1 MEISIVAVGR
11 LRPGPELDLVN
22 TYLGRIS
29 WPVTFIEVEERRPL
43 KGPERMRAEA
53 ELILKALPPGALIV
67 ALDER
72 GEVMDSPAFAHKL
85 GQWQDNGQGHI
96 AFIIGGAD
104 GLAPQLRDK
113 AKLSLCFGRMTWP
126 HMLVRVL
133 LAEQIYRATCIL
145 SHHPYHK

>member
-11 LRPGPELDLVN
+11 LRPGPEQDLIK

-29 WPVTFIEVEERRPL
+29 WPVHLIEVDERRPI

-53 ELILKALPPGALIV
+53 ELILKALPPGVPLV

-72 GEVMDSPAFAHKL
+72 GEMHDSAAFAGKL
-85 GQWQDNGQGHI
+85 RHWQDNGQSHI

-104 GLAPQLRDK
+104 GLAQELRDK
-113 AKLSLCFGRMTWP
+113 ANLMLCFGRMTWP
-126 HMLVRVL
+126 HMLVRAML
-133 LAEQIYRATCIL
+133 TEQIYRATCIL
-145 SHHPYHK
+145 NHHPYHK